1 MSKGNIIVGIL
12 TGLVVGGV
20 AYFSGEASGK
30 KKGRKEG
37 EAVAKAKY
45 AEQIKTMQKK
55 LDAHLHTIHQRED
68 FIRSIYAVGICCA
81 NSIGEIS
88 SKTIEDLEYV
98 VFGITNTETLSQETK
113 QKLKEMNSNPPTVAT
128 VLALIKL
135 LGFNTP
141 QYKPYFTSV
150 VNIMASLVD
159 KPSKRGEEFVQVWNT
174 VMAAA

>member
-1 MSKGNIIVGIL
+1 MSKGDVAVKIL
-12 TGLVVGGV
+12 VGLVVGGV

-45 AEQIKTMQKK
+45 AEQIKTMKK
-55 LDAHLHTIHQRED
+55 ELDAHLHTIHQRED
-68 FIRSIYAVGICCA
+68 FIRSVYAVGICCA

-88 SKTIEDLEYV
+88 SETIEDLESV
-98 VFGITNTETLSQETK
+98 VFGITNTETLSQATK
-113 QKLKEMNSNPPTVAT
+113 QKLKEMNLNPPNVAT
-128 VLALIKL
+128 VWTLIKS

-141 QYKPYFTSV
+141 QYKPYYTSIV
-150 VNIMASLVD
+150 DIMTNLAD

-174 VMAAA
+174 AMAAA